1 MQELRFDGRTAIVTG
16 SGGNPSLGRAHAMLL
31 AARGAN
37 VVIND
42 IGGGTAP
49 GPAKAQSVVDEI
61 VALGGKA
68 VADDNTVA
76 TPEGAEAIVKTALEA
91 YGQVDIVVN
100 NAGVIFQAAIDELP
114 AKDHDKMIDVNLM
127 GPIYLSRAI
136 WPHMAKRGYGRIVN
150 ITSGSMFG
158 AALQVSYGASKGGL
172 WAFTRAIAAEG
183 ERVGIKANAVSPG
196 AFTRMLIGAQEEDC
210 SAYQFSKA
218 NLPPQLV
225 SPAVAFLAHE
235 DCPVSGECFD
245 VMGGAM
251 RRVYMGR
258 SDGIVDPELTIEKVA
273 SNWDAIMGPVSD
285 QLVPVGVLDGFK
297 LHNKPYSERKSY
309 DPVLS

>member
-76 TPEGAEAIVKTALEA
+76 TPEGAEAIVQTALDA
-91 YGQVDIVVN
+91 FGQVDIVVN
-100 NAGVIFQAAIDELP
+100 NAGIVFQAAIDELP
-114 AKDHDKMIDVNLM
+114 AHDHAKMIDVNLM
-127 GPIYLSRAI
+127 GPIYLTRAI
-136 WPHMAKRGYGRIVN
+136 WPHMAKRGYGRFVN

-158 AALQVSYGASKGGL
+158 AALQVSYSAGKGGL
-172 WAFTRAIAAEG
+172 WGFTRAVAAEG
-183 ERVGIKANAVSPG
+183 APLGIKANAVSPG
-196 AFTRMLIGAQEEDC
+196 AFTRMIIGSQEEDC
-210 SAYQFSKA
+210 SAYQYSKA
-218 NLPPQLV
+218 HMPPQLV

-251 RRVYMGR
+251 RRVYMAWT
-258 SDGIVDPELTIEKVA
+258 DGIADPELTIEKVA
-273 SNWDAIMGPVSD
+273 GNWDKVMGPAGD
-285 QLVPVGVLDGFK
+285 QLVPVGMLDGFK
-297 LHNKPYSERKSY
+297 LHNKPYATRKSY
-309 DPVLS
+309 DPALS